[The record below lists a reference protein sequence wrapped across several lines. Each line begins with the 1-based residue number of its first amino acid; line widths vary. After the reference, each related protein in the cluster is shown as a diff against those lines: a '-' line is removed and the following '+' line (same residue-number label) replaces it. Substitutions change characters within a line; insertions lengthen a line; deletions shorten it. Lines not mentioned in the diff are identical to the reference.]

1 MSLYERGQRVLREAR
16 DLLQMG
22 QAAGED
28 DRRLVNLELW
38 AVVNAIDQKQN
49 TGFAHA
55 EEEVALKA
63 VKRDLQEEIGRLMDA
78 ATH

>member
-22 QAAGED
+22 EAGED

-38 AVVNAIDQKQN
+38 AVVHAIEQKQS
-49 TGFAHA
+49 TGFANA
-55 EEEVALKA
+55 EEELALKA
-63 VKRDLQEEIGRLMDA
+63 VKRDLLEEIGRMMDA
-78 ATH
+78 AAH